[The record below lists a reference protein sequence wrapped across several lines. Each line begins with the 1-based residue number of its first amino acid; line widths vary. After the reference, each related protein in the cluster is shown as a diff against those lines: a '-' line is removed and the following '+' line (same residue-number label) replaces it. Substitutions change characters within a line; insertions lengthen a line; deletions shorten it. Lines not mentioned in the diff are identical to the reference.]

1 MEFENRV
8 DPNGKKRLDLTF
20 FNTEYEIERDYGGS
34 RITLWPDNND
44 LKKILFKKD
53 GKEYCSLKAAPKY
66 QNITITDPGPMGSNM
81 YPRVKRLDINND
93 SFDAFKYCVDDLI
106 NTRKIAY
113 DRYVRASWNTKP
125 EIVDVI
131 FHDPATIVFWSD
143 GTKTVVKSKGEEFDP
158 EKGLAMAISK
168 KFLGN
173 KGNYYNEFR
182 KWLPEEKKEKIEIK
196 PLCPNS
202 VSSTIAEA
210 VNKAMVDSKFIFA
223 KGINQAIIDGSFNN
237 LGSTIKNNRS

>member
-8 DPNGKKRLDLTF
+8 DPNGKKRLGLTF

-34 RITLWPDNND
+34 RITLWSDNND

-53 GKEYCSLKAAPKY
+53 GKEMWSLNNSPELKY
-66 QNITITDPGPMGSNM
+66 KPLTITNLEPIDYIPYSFGDYLDNWTKT
-81 YPRVKRLDINND
+81 KRQYDQMVRD
-93 SFDAFKYCVDDLI
+93 SWKKEL
-106 NTRKIAY
+106 KI
-113 DRYVRASWNTKP
+113 DK
-125 EIVDVI
+125 VI
-131 FHDPATIVFWSD
+131 FNDPATIVFWND
-143 GTKTVVKSKGEEFDP
+143 DTKTIVKCKGEEFDP

-168 KFLGN
+168 KFLGD
-173 KGNYYNEFR
+173 KGNYYNKFR

-202 VSSTIAEA
+202 VSSTMAEA
-210 VNKAMVDSKFIFA
+210 VTKAMVDSKFIFA